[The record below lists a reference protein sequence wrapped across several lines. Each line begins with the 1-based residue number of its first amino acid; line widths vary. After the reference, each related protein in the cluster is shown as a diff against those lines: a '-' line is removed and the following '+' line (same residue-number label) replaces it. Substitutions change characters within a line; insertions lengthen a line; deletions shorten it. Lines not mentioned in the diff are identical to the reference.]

1 MPDRPAFLLVQPQK
15 GPMHHAARLPAVMIK
30 QPTPE
35 TCTLARPAAFP
46 DNPAI
51 ESEAFD
57 EKCIVSK
64 GCPSGCSVGCA
75 ARCSPDLR
83 RLFRHRRQFP
93 MGRRIDG

>member
-15 GPMHHAARLPAVMIK
+15 GPMHHAARLLAVIIK

-51 ESEAFD
+51 ETEAFD
-57 EKCIVSK
+57 KKCIVSK
-64 GCPSGCSVGCA
+64 VVSQWMFYPMCCA
-75 ARCSPDLR
+75 
-83 RLFRHRRQFP
+83 LFA
-93 MGRRIDG
+93 